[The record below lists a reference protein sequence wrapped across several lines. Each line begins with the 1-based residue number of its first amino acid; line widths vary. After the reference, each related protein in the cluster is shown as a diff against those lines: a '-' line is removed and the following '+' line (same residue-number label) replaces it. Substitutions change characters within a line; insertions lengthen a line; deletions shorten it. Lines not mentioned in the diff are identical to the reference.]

1 MVLLR
6 KYKDFRNLSD
16 ARTGRAF
23 RGGGHNAFVSTKL
36 RTREL
41 RGPSEILEEHRR
53 ARCRLPVLSC
63 QHRRALKG
71 LLMRTWA
78 CFGEPMLPQVYLNLR
93 EHPCADGAGE
103 LVGAPQRT
111 VSTMEHLGQHIW
123 IDSGCVTPRPSRSYF
138 ELASACL
145 CFPPRP

>member
-1 MVLLR
+1 MVFYGL
-6 KYKDFRNLSD
+6 KNKIENLSD
-16 ARTGRAF
+16 VRTGRAF

-36 RTREL
+36 RMREL
-41 RGPSEILEEHRR
+41 RGPSEIWEEHRW
-53 ARCRLPVLSC
+53 ACCRLPVLSC

-78 CFGEPMLPQVYLNLR
+78 CFGEAMLPQVYLNLR

-103 LVGAPQRT
+103 LVRAPRRT
-111 VSTMEHLGQHIW
+111 VSTMKHSGQHIW
-123 IDSGCVTPRPSRSYF
+123 IDNGCVTPRPSRSYF

-145 CFPPRP
+145 CFQPRP

>member
-1 MVLLR
+1 MVFYWFYT
-6 KYKDFRNLSD
+6 KHENLSD
-16 ARTGRAF
+16 VRTGMAF

-103 LVGAPQRT
+103 LVGAPRRAL
-111 VSTMEHLGQHIW
+111 STM
-123 IDSGCVTPRPSRSYF
+123 T
-138 ELASACL
+138 A
-145 CFPPRP
+145 